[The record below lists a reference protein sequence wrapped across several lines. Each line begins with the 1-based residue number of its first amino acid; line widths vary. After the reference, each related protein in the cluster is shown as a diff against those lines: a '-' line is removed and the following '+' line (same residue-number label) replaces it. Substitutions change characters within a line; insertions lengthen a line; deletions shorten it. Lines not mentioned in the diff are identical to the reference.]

1 MCSPRKHR
9 IDVTIVSS
17 APSLPLG
24 PPDTSDP
31 GEQHMTS
38 PTNARPRAGDRGG
51 TDPRSAGRWIGLVV
65 TLVIVAIVAASL
77 AAVLATSRANKTS
90 AADETVARIG
100 DRTADLV
107 MAHLDVAAASL
118 DQIDA
123 VLTDAEF
130 ADRDDRLDRTLAAQL
145 VAHDQLSGAF
155 VGYPDS
161 DFVFAYRDAD
171 QLMLRRIDTTPT
183 RRAVDHRLGS
193 DLAVDNTFVI
203 ETDYDPTTRPW
214 YLGAAADVRSAW
226 TEPYVFFRSGQPGVT
241 LARARRVEGSITAVT
256 GVDISLAELRSFLD
270 DLPIDDGAEAFLIAG
285 TTIVAAPTEYDLDG
299 DGDGDGDGDELPS
312 VEMAGV
318 SFDQLHELVRSDA
331 PVDIGADGRLH
342 LTDLPGSNAPS
353 WSVLIRTDDVGVVG
367 ALDQGARIALLVIAI
382 AGICLLVATPWLTR
396 WLRRPI
402 EELRRMARIDELTEV
417 TNRGTFL
424 NDAEAALDDVR
435 QHGGSF
441 VVALVD
447 VDDFKRVNDTFGH
460 AIGDDVLRRIGE
472 AIKANVRGNDLV
484 GRLGGDEL
492 AIVIRGTGRAESDRI
507 LRRVRTAVVD
517 ACAEYDVDITIG
529 ATPLAGRTID
539 LAGLMIE
546 ADHELLV
553 AKQQGGKGQVHW
565 ADPEAPDPTPL
576 RLRLE

>member
-1 MCSPRKHR
+1 M
-9 IDVTIVSS
+9 
-17 APSLPLG
+17 
-24 PPDTSDP
+24 
-31 GEQHMTS
+31 
-38 PTNARPRAGDRGG
+38 
-51 TDPRSAGRWIGLVV
+51 
-65 TLVIVAIVAASL
+65 AIVAASL

-123 VLTDAEF
+123 VLTDAEI
-130 ADRDDRLDRTLAAQL
+130 ADRDDRLDRVLAAQL
-145 VAHDQLSGAF
+145 VAHDQLSGSF
-155 VGYPDS
+155 VGYPDG
-161 DFVFAYRDAD
+161 DFVFAYRDTD

-183 RRAVDHRLGS
+183 RRAIDHRLGS
-193 DLAVDNTFVI
+193 DLATDNTFVI

-241 LARARRVEGSITAVT
+241 LARARRVEGSVTAVT

-285 TTIVAAPTEYDLDG
+285 TTIVAAPTGYDL
-299 DGDGDGDGDELPS
+299 DGDGDELPS
-312 VEMAGV
+312 VEVAGV
-318 SFDQLHELVRSDA
+318 TFDQLHELVRSDA

-342 LTDLPGSNAPS
+342 LTDLPGANAPS

-367 ALDQGARIALLVIAI
+367 ALDQGARIALLMIAV

-424 NDAEAALDDVR
+424 SDAEAALDDVR
-435 QHGGSF
+435 QHGGPF

-492 AIVIRGTGRAESDRI
+492 AIVIRGTGQAESDRI
-507 LRRVRTAVVD
+507 LRRVRTAVVT
-517 ACAEYDVDITIG
+517 ACAEYGVDITIG
-529 ATPLAGRTID
+529 ASRLAGRTID

-553 AKQQGGKGQVHW
+553 AKRQGGKGQVHW